1 MSLHTA
7 YIPCIPPPTFLQI
20 AVSLTSSS
28 AAFCCWYALPRSG
41 LSFQSFCSGHAMG
54 IRQWIL
60 KDHFW
65 LNTICKLR
73 FILKSNIY
81 LLSIVSLRSDLD
93 NRKCNQTDGLVGLP
107 YFKHQRYQILVK
119 LFHNPWI
126 VCTVQSRNTCVQTN
140 CIDCQR
146 HTGHKALSV

>member
-1 MSLHTA
+1 MSPHTA

-28 AAFCCWYALPRSG
+28 AAFCSWYAVAWWG
-41 LSFQSFCSGHAMG
+41 LSLQSFCSGHAMG
-54 IRQWIL
+54 IRQSIL
-60 KDHFW
+60 KGHFW
-65 LNTICKLR
+65 LTSLYKLR
-73 FILKSNIY
+73 FILKSNVY
-81 LLSIVSLRSDLD
+81 LLSTVSLRSNLG

-107 YFKHQRYQILVK
+107 YFKRQRYQILVK

-126 VCTVQSRNTCVQTN
+126 VCTVQSHNTCVQTT

-146 HTGHKALSV
+146 HNGRKALRL